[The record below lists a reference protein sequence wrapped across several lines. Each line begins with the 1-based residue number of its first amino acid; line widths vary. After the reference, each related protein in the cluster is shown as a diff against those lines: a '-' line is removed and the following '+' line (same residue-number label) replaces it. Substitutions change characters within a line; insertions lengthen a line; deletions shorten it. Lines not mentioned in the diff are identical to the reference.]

1 MTALLLAAP
10 AIPLDEG
17 GRYVAAA
24 YIVFVV
30 LLVIYVGIM
39 AARLGNLSKE
49 IESLAELAERK
60 NSGAAESPV
69 TTTDAEAGEPEA
81 EEARA

>member
-1 MTALLLAAP
+1 MSSILFAAP

-24 YIVFVV
+24 YVVFIV

-39 AARLGNLSKE
+39 AYRLGNLSKE

-60 NSGAAESPV
+60 QGESAGAATPSE
-69 TTTDAEAGEPEA
+69 EPEITA
-81 EEARA
+81 ETEEARA

>member
-1 MTALLLAAP
+1 MGSILFAAP

-24 YIVFVV
+24 YVVFVV

-39 AARLGNLSKE
+39 ATRLGNLSKE

-60 NSGAAESPV
+60 NGDASAAADTE
-69 TTTDAEAGEPEA
+69 AEEQEA

>member
-1 MTALLLAAP
+1 MGSILFAAP

-60 NSGAAESPV
+60 GSDPPEPGVATVAE
-69 TTTDAEAGEPEA
+69 TEADP

>member
-1 MTALLLAAP
+1 MIASILLAAP

-39 AARLGNLSKE
+39 AVRLGNLSKE
-49 IESLAELAERK
+49 IESLAELAERR
-60 NSGAAESPV
+60 NAGDQPAPGASE
-69 TTTDAEAGEPEA
+69 EPEA
-81 EEARA
+81 EKARA